1 MRNAIQALL
10 NAIDREV
17 GGVAI
22 VRCPDFGL
30 REWLVEQVESLV
42 PNAARALRVT
52 DVEAALQQ
60 PDRLTLLIPRNER
73 DAVLDLDASRD
84 RILEPPARS
93 QPIVLFLLR
102 DGEGEHTLASEAPSL
117 RSWVSGSD
125 ADPEA
130 LAEIDVAKERE
141 AFEAVQGAPPETWL
155 ERWRSGRMEMTA
167 ANFRTAFN
175 ASLLEIEEE
184 R

>member
-1 MRNAIQALL
+1 MRNAVQSLF

-17 GGVAI
+17 GGVAVI
-22 VRCPDFGL
+22 RCPDLGL

-42 PNAARALRVT
+42 PDAARARRVT
-52 DVEAALQQ
+52 DVEAALRE
-60 PDRLTLLIPRNER
+60 PNRLVLLIPQNER

-84 RILEPPARS
+84 RILEGPART

-102 DGEGEHTLASEAPSL
+102 DGDGEQALASEAPSI
-117 RSWVSGSD
+117 RSWVSGSE

-130 LAEIDVAKERE
+130 LAEIDIEKGRE
-141 AFEAVQGAPPETWL
+141 AFDAEHHLTPEAWL
-155 ERWRSGRMEMTA
+155 ERWRSGALPMTG
-167 ANFRTAFN
+167 ANFRTAFD
-175 ASLLEIEEE
+175 ASLLEIEGE